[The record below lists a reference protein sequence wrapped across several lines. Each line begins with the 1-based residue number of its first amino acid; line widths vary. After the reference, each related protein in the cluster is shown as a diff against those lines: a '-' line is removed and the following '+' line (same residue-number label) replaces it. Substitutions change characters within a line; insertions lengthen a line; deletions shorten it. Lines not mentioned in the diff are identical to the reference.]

1 MKLYIEY
8 SISTKLTKSRVDI
21 SFVLNH
27 DRDYTTLE
35 FELNICIALCNLSFE
50 SYCKCCVI

>member
-50 SYCKCCVI
+50 SYCKCCV